1 MNSKSEL
8 EGGSGNGA
16 SIVPVEPASPK
27 LIPNLPKEGGKPK
40 DDGDERL
47 NEEDLR
53 DGTVNNSVSDN
64 KV

>member
-16 SIVPVEPASPK
+16 SIVPVEPASPNV
-27 LIPNLPKEGGKPK
+27 LPNSPKESGKPTE
-40 DDGDERL
+40 DGDERL